1 MAVVT
6 QIQVRRGTASQW
18 TSTNPVLAAGEWGY
32 ESDTNKAKIGN
43 GSSAW
48 NSLSYFGG
56 TGDVTLTGVQTLT
69 NKTLTA
75 PVITLA
81 TNAQTAT
88 YTLALT
94 DASDI
99 VEMNVG
105 SANNLTIPLDSSVAF
120 AIGTVITILQTGSG
134 QTTINPTGGVTV
146 NGTPGLKLRAQWSS
160 CTLVKRA
167 TNTWVAMGDL
177 SA

>member
-18 TSTNPVLAAGEWGY
+18 TATNPVLAAGEWGY

-56 TGDVTLTGVQTLT
+56 SGDVTLTGIQTLT

-75 PVITLA
+75 PIITLA
-81 TNAQTAT
+81 TNARTAT
-88 YTLALT
+88 YTLVLT

-99 VEMNVG
+99 VEMNVA

-120 AIGTVITILQTGSG
+120 AIGTVITILQTGTG

-167 TNTWVAMGDL
+167 TDTWVAMGDL

>member
-6 QIQVRRGTASQW
+6 QIQIRRGTASQW
-18 TSTNPVLAAGEWGY
+18 TSTNPVLAAGEWGF

-75 PVITLA
+75 PVTTLA

-88 YTLALT
+88 YTLVLT
-94 DASDI
+94 DASKI

-120 AIGTVITILQTGSG
+120 TVGTVITILQTGAG

-167 TNTWVAMGDL
+167 TDTWVAMGDL